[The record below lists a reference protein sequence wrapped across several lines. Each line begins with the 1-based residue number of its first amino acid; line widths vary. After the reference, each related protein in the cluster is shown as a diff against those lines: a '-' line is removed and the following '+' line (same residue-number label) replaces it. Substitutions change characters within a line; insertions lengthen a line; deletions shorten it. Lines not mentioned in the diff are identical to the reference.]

1 MEINI
6 INQFVNRN
14 RVDTGIRFLGY
25 VIDLV
30 FPFILVLVETNFT
43 LESNFLKSYLYINYF
58 VLMFLSES
66 IFSTSLGKRI
76 LGNIVVNKNGRRIF
90 IRKAFLRTLIRFIP
104 FETFP
109 IVFHYMALHDLWS
122 KTYVVNKKEF
132 LVFKAAYDLDNPN
145 SIHLNPEEEID
156 KDLVNPSAK
165 QDDINVTG
173 V

>member
-30 FPFILVLVETNFT
+30 FPFILVHVETNFT

-66 IFSTSLGKRI
+66 IFQ
-76 LGNIVVNKNGRRIF
+76 
-90 IRKAFLRTLIRFIP
+90 
-104 FETFP
+104 
-109 IVFHYMALHDLWS
+109 LH
-122 KTYVVNKKEF
+122 
-132 LVFKAAYDLDNPN
+132 
-145 SIHLNPEEEID
+145 
-156 KDLVNPSAK
+156 
-165 QDDINVTG
+165 
-173 V
+173 

>member
-66 IFSTSLGKRI
+66 IFQ
-76 LGNIVVNKNGRRIF
+76 
-90 IRKAFLRTLIRFIP
+90 
-104 FETFP
+104 
-109 IVFHYMALHDLWS
+109 LH
-122 KTYVVNKKEF
+122 
-132 LVFKAAYDLDNPN
+132 
-145 SIHLNPEEEID
+145 
-156 KDLVNPSAK
+156 
-165 QDDINVTG
+165 
-173 V
+173 